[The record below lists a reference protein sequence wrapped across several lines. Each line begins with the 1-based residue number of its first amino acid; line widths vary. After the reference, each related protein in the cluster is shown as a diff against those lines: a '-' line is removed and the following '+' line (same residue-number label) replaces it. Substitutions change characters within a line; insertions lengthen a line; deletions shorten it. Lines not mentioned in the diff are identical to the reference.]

1 MLRRSPFDIRRFRLA
16 VDYDLLTPLPC
27 PKQNPG
33 KQTDNHTHTHIPTS
47 AHTCTFPQPCITTVT
62 PAYTC
67 THTCSEV
74 HTHTHTQ
81 SDTSHLDEKCSEEF
95 LSEGLAWKASAW
107 RVGGQGGLGQSRLS
121 VSSKGTKGPGNSF
134 HRPKEVL
141 AAMILGIV
149 PLARANEF
157 GDWTPDTHLS

>member
-1 MLRRSPFDIRRFRLA
+1 MIS
-16 VDYDLLTPLPC
+16 LPHC
-27 PKQNPG
+27 PAQSRIQG
-33 KQTDNHTHTHIPTS
+33 SRQIITLTHTHSHICSHMHIPTAMHNHS
-47 AHTCTFPQPCITTVT
+47 HTCLHMHSHVFRG
-62 PAYTC
+62 A
-67 THTCSEV
+67 
-74 HTHTHTQ
+74 HTHTQ
-81 SDTSHLDEKCSEEF
+81 SDTSHLDKKCSEEF

>member
-1 MLRRSPFDIRRFRLA
+1 MISSPH
-16 VDYDLLTPLPC
+16 C
-27 PKQNPG
+27 PAQSRIQG
-33 KQTDNHTHTHIPTS
+33 SRQIITLTHTHSHICSHMHIPTAMHNHS
-47 AHTCTFPQPCITTVT
+47 HTCLHMHSHVFRG
-62 PAYTC
+62 A
-67 THTCSEV
+67 
-74 HTHTHTQ
+74 HTHTQ

>member
-1 MLRRSPFDIRRFRLA
+1 MIS
-16 VDYDLLTPLPC
+16 LPHC
-27 PKQNPG
+27 PAQSRIQG
-33 KQTDNHTHTHIPTS
+33 SRQIITLTHTHSHICSHMHIPTVMHNHS
-47 AHTCTFPQPCITTVT
+47 HTCLHMHSHVFRG
-62 PAYTC
+62 A
-67 THTCSEV
+67 
-74 HTHTHTQ
+74 HTHTQ
-81 SDTSHLDEKCSEEF
+81 SDTSHLDKKCSEEF

>member
-1 MLRRSPFDIRRFRLA
+1 MIS
-16 VDYDLLTPLPC
+16 LPHC
-27 PKQNPG
+27 PAQSRIQG
-33 KQTDNHTHTHIPTS
+33 SRQIITLTHTHSHICSHMHIPTAMHNHS
-47 AHTCTFPQPCITTVT
+47 HTCLHMHSHVFRG
-62 PAYTC
+62 A
-67 THTCSEV
+67 